1 MEETEGMS
9 DGMNEERAAAPEE
22 EPKAGEGA
30 VKGRRTPRARS
41 AKGAA
46 AEAARTGRVRRKKT
60 ESAAPVAPAAETSPE
75 EGGEPEIVFPEDG
88 VMNTPPVSDDAGA
101 GPSAVPAPDC
111 AEPSDDA
118 VPDDP
123 EIPFPE
129 EEAAGKESMAG
140 CSADAAYKGSGRK
153 EERASGEGSGEGRV
167 RAGRAAPSAMERL
180 RNIIRRFFGRPSRL
194 RKTESDDPELMR
206 LRALRR
212 FRGAGEEEKSC
223 D

>member
-153 EERASGEGSGEGRV
+153 EERV

-212 FRGAGEEEKSC
+212 FRGAGEEEKSR

>member
-118 VPDDP
+118 VSDDP

-129 EEAAGKESMAG
+129 EGAAEASTAG
-140 CSADAAYKGSGRK
+140 CGASPSGDGSRK

-212 FRGAGEEEKSC
+212 FRGAGEEEKSR